1 MPKEEEEKKPDAAAA
16 AAPDEGGSKKAA
28 LIKWA
33 VVFAVLLLFIGIEVG
48 VAVYFVGKLKDPPS
62 EADVQKMQE
71 AAEQEAAQKAHTE
84 MGAIMAAPIE
94 VTVNINGEDGRYL
107 KCGVQLE
114 YDPSFI
120 QLGSELE
127 LRKARI
133 KDIILDIMSSKQMSE
148 LMTNDGKRAI
158 REQIVAEINA
168 ILPEIGPDGKQPL
181 GKVRRSYFDS
191 FIMQ

>member
-1 MPKEEEEKKPDAAAA
+1 MPKEEDKKPEETAVAQ
-16 AAPDEGGSKKAA
+16 ESGGSKRAV
-28 LIKWA
+28 IVKWS
-33 VVFAVLLLFIGIEVG
+33 VVCAILLLFIGIEVG
-48 VAVYFVGKLKDPPS
+48 VALFFVNKLKEPATA
-62 EADVQKMQE
+62 ADAQAMQE
-71 AAEQEAAQKAHTE
+71 AAEKEATLRAQTE

-94 VTVNINGEDGRYL
+94 VTVNVSGEDGRYL

-114 YDPSFI
+114 YDPSYV
-120 QLGSELE
+120 QLGAELE
-127 LRKARI
+127 VRKARM

-148 LMTNDGKRAI
+148 LLTNDGKRAI

-168 ILPEIGPDGKQPL
+168 ILPETTSDGKPL

>member
-1 MPKEEEEKKPDAAAA
+1 MPKGEEEEKKPEEPA
-16 AAPDEGGSKKAA
+16 AAPDGGSKKAV
-28 LIKWA
+28 IVKWA
-33 VVFAVLLLFIGIEVG
+33 VVFAILLLFIGIEVG
-48 VAVYFVGKLKDPPS
+48 VAVFFVDKLKEPPI
-62 EADVQKMQE
+62 EDTQAKQE
-71 AAEQEAAQKAHTE
+71 ATEKEAALKAQTE
-84 MGAIMAAPIE
+84 MGATMAAPIE
-94 VTVNINGEDGRYL
+94 VTVNISGEDGRYL

-114 YDPSFI
+114 YDPSFL
-120 QLGSELE
+120 QLGAELD

-133 KDIILDIMSSKQMSE
+133 KDIILDIMSSKQSSE

-168 ILPEIGPDGKQPL
+168 ILPETSSDGKPL